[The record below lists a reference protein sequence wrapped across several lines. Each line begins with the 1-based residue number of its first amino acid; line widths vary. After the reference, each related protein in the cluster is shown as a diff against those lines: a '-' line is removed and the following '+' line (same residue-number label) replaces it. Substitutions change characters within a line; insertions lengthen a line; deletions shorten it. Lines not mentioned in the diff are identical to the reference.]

1 MCVHKVQM
9 FEMAEYTA
17 ELSAEK
23 EGQNQIV
30 KKLLWHAG
38 DSLITVFSNGYY
50 GDQDKYWMG
59 EWMDG
64 WLVGSSLD
72 ETSGPYLHVALV
84 QINQINHL
92 VYVSISYKLIC
103 STWDLK

>member
-1 MCVHKVQM
+1 MGEKTFHVRECAYTNVQM

-17 ELSAEK
+17 GLSAEK

-64 WLVGSSLD
+64 
-72 ETSGPYLHVALV
+72 
-84 QINQINHL
+84 
-92 VYVSISYKLIC
+92 
-103 STWDLK
+103 

>member
-1 MCVHKVQM
+1 MSWLGEKTFNVRECAYTNVQM

-17 ELSAEK
+17 GLSAEK

-64 WLVGSSLD
+64 
-72 ETSGPYLHVALV
+72 
-84 QINQINHL
+84 
-92 VYVSISYKLIC
+92 
-103 STWDLK
+103 

>member
-1 MCVHKVQM
+1 MRYELVGRKDIPCQRMCVHKVQM

-17 ELSAEK
+17 GLSAEK
-23 EGQNQIV
+23 EGKNQIV

-64 WLVGSSLD
+64 
-72 ETSGPYLHVALV
+72 
-84 QINQINHL
+84 
-92 VYVSISYKLIC
+92 
-103 STWDLK
+103 